1 MVAAVAT
8 AWLLLWA
15 AACAQSEQDFYDFKA
30 VNIRGKLVSLEKYRG
45 SVSDGSL
52 RAWRGGEGGAPWGCY
67 SRVCHSSDTTLL
79 IPAARSVQ
87 PALPNPCPLRP
98 AATWHSLGA
107 TRADCALRGS
117 GSHPEGE
124 CPPLSALPL
133 PSGKETLAFMALC
146 RSSPAS
152 APVTVGPMRT
162 QRDKCAV
169 EGVTIKNGPFHDS

>member
-1 MVAAVAT
+1 MVAAVTT
-8 AWLLLWA
+8 AWLLLCA
-15 AACAQSEQDFYDFKA
+15 AACAQSGQDFYDFKA

-45 SVSDGSL
+45 SVSGGPL
-52 RAWRGGEGGAPWGCY
+52 RAWRGGGRGLQGAPGAGAPRGCY
-67 SRVCHSSDTTLL
+67 TRARHSSDTPG
-79 IPAARSVQ
+79 IPAARSLH
-87 PALPNPCPLRP
+87 PALPGPCPLRP
-98 AATWHSLGA
+98 AATWHSSGA

-133 PSGKETLAFMALC
+133 PSGKETLAFMAFC

-162 QRDKCAV
+162 QRDKCAA
-169 EGVTIKNGPFHDS
+169 EGVSI